1 MIGQPDRP
9 GQIVLRGAG
18 PNLSWLQLAVEVP
31 LMAATMRRYLDQI
44 ACSLRPST
52 VVANDQ
58 SLRLFA
64 TFMVWSFPTVTAIA
78 KLERVHLEAY
88 KRWLSASVELP
99 RSTEG
104 VLGADNTA
112 GRGLSATTRAL
123 RLGALRM
130 FFTRAIEWDWD
141 DAPSRPLLFHGDLPM
156 RDTVLPKAL
165 DDADAAK
172 FLRTAQA
179 QPRLLT
185 RVVAEVLIRTGLRVG
200 EFCDLRNDA
209 IRTGHDGF
217 WLHVPVGKLHDDRY
231 LPLHPA
237 LVTLIGDYRRGHV
250 SDTNPM
256 LLPFENGKPMNRP
269 GVARMLDSI
278 TAAAGLPHIH
288 PHKLHHT
295 LATQAINRGMSM
307 EAIAAMLGHH
317 SLDMTRRYARLH
329 DKTLATAYFTVA
341 DKVDALYGTPQL
353 TTELTDVHAE
363 MRSRLL
369 GNGHCTR
376 PRQLDCQHDSAC
388 ENCVFFQT
396 SIAFRPVLQDQHD
409 DAVAKGQTDRTA
421 TFARLLD
428 RLQQDAS

>member
-1 MIGQPDRP
+1 MSGYP
-9 GQIVLRGAG
+9 L
-18 PNLSWLQLAVEVP
+18 LTWKQLATPAPV
-31 LMAATMRRYLDQI
+31 MTATMRRYLDQI
-44 ACSLRPST
+44 GCSLRPSS
-52 VVANDQ
+52 VVATDQ
-58 SLRLFA
+58 ALRAFA
-64 TFMVWSFPTVTAIA
+64 TYLRHAHPNVTAIA
-78 KLERVHLEAY
+78 QLDRVHLEGY
-88 KRWLSASVELP
+88 KRWLTDRPDQRAPLSPTS
-99 RSTEG
+99 RS
-104 VLGADNTA
+104 
-112 GRGLSATTRAL
+112 L

-141 DAPSRPLLFHGDLPM
+141 DAPRRPLLFLGDLPN
-156 RDTVLPKAL
+156 RNQPLPKAL
-165 DDADAAK
+165 DDADAST

-200 EFCDLRNDA
+200 EFCDLRADA
-209 IRTGHDGF
+209 IRTSHDGY

-237 LVTLIGDYRRGHV
+237 LVTLIGDYRREYV

-256 LLPFENGKPMNRP
+256 LLPFENGRP
-269 GVARMLDSI
+269 LNPATVARMLDKI

-288 PHKLHHT
+288 PHQLRHT

-329 DKTLATAYFTVA
+329 DTTLATAYFTVA
-341 DKVDALYGTPQL
+341 DKVDALYGTNQPAAQL
-353 TTELTDVHAE
+353 SDIHAE
-363 MRSRLL
+363 LRSRLL

-376 PRQLDCQHDSAC
+376 PRQLDCKHDNAC

-396 SIAFRPVLQDQHD
+396 SIAFRPVLQAQHD
-409 DAVAKGQTDRTA
+409 DAVAKDQTDRIKV
-421 TFARLLD
+421 FGRLLEQV
-428 RLQQDAS
+428 QQDAS